1 MHIHTVKEGESVFAI
16 AKQYAVSPMSII
28 ENNGLENP
36 DSLTVG
42 EELLVLTPSRTYV
55 ARNGDTVSSIARRF
69 GIRKSELY
77 ANNPALMGKEGVY
90 DGQLLALKYGD
101 ARLGMGASNG
111 YFFKGCSEAALCRAL
126 PYLTYVTVGAV
137 IARDGRFSSIFNH
150 KDIAQKIRA
159 EGKIPMLRIYDENS
173 TDFYD
178 NREALCPYYDTIIN
192 YAKKYGFA
200 GITLSVPK
208 EEVNVHSYE
217 SFIIELRRRLIGC
230 DLILFTE
237 AVVGREHGYADY
249 ADGCILSYDKMTLS
263 DIPNFEN
270 GEKAAYTEYSEASE
284 SSKTFMDIPSFALTS
299 DGYVDYKE
307 AVRAAAKLGV
317 HIERDD
323 TTGVCSYSYNGKRGE
338 PHTVRFESLNNV
350 KAKLSLLGELGFMGI
365 SFDIMR
371 CPTEHL
377 MMYNALFSGICYASV
392 FANGEILHDSDAPLS

>member
-1 MHIHTVKEGESVFAI
+1 MHIHTVNEGESVFSI
-16 AKQYAVSPMSII
+16 AKQYTVSPISII

-36 DSLTVG
+36 DRLTVG
-42 EELLVLTPSRTYV
+42 EELLVLIPSRTYV
-55 ARNGDTVSSIARRF
+55 AKNGDTVSSIARRF

-111 YFFKGCSEAALCRAL
+111 YFFKGCSSEALYRAL
-126 PYLTYVTVGAV
+126 PYLTYITVGAV
-137 IARDGRFSSIFNH
+137 IARDGRLSSLFSP
-150 KDIAQKIRA
+150 KDIASKIRS

-173 TDFYD
+173 AELYD
-178 NREALCPYYDTIIN
+178 NKEALDSYYEAVIN
-192 YAKKYGFA
+192 YAKSSDFA

-208 EEVNVHSYE
+208 KDVNEHSYE

-237 AVVGREHGYADY
+237 AVAGREHGYADY

-263 DIPNFEN
+263 DIPDFDK
-270 GEKAAYTEYSEASE
+270 GERAAYTEDSEASE
-284 SSKTFMDIPSFALTS
+284 SSKTFMDIPSFALTD

-307 AVRAAAKLGV
+307 AIRNAAKLGA
-317 HIERDD
+317 HIATDD
-323 TTGVCSYSYNGKRGE
+323 KTGICSYSYNGKRGE
-338 PHTVRFESLNNV
+338 PHTVHFESLKNV
-350 KAKLSLLGELGFMGI
+350 KAKLDLLGELGFMGI

-371 CPTEHL
+371 CPIEHL
-377 MMYNALFSGICYASV
+377 MMYGALFSGVCYASV
-392 FANGEILHDSDAPLS
+392 FANGESIEGY